1 MKNTYE
7 ALLFEREYL
16 SELRNEI
23 GYLIAR
29 PNYNKLCQNIEDLNQ
44 IIEFWEIKKE
54 DIGMLQ
60 IEIST
65 WMIRTESTCGLILND
80 IYNGYAE
87 LYCHLSDDFKFLFNF
102 HDYEI
107 ETFSNVK

>member
-23 GYLIAR
+23 GYLIAQSI
-29 PNYNKLCQNIEDLNQ
+29 YDKLCRNIEDLNQ
-44 IIEFWEIKKE
+44 IIKFWEIKKD

-65 WMIRTESTCGLILND
+65 WMIRTESTCGLILNY
-80 IYNGYAE
+80 IYDNRVE
-87 LYCHLSDDFKFLFNF
+87 LYCHFSDDLKFLFIF
-102 HDYEI
+102 HDYTI
-107 ETFSNVK
+107 ETFSNIK